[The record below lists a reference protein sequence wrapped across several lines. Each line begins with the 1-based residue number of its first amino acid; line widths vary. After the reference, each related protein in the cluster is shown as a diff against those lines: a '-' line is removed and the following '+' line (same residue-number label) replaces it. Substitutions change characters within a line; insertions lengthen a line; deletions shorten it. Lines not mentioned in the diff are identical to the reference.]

1 MIKSIVIK
9 FDADAD
15 VYYTAS
21 SDIPGFA
28 LESESLETLINRCK
42 PAALELLE
50 LNGETTDASITLRF
64 TYDCKLL

>member
-1 MIKSIVIK
+1 MLKSIVIK

-28 LESESLETLINRCK
+28 LESEGLETLINRCK
-42 PAALELLE
+42 PAAIEMLE
-50 LNGETTDASITLRF
+50 LNGEKPSETFTLRF
-64 TYDCKLL
+64 IIDIEL